1 MQSSQIHSNKSFI
14 GLRSQSAEYA
24 AQIGQ
29 DNLCRAGAELGR
41 RVSASP
47 RPQASKPRSARVP
60 ETSTGTWLFPYI
72 CEVVAYGSEYLGQL
86 LPRFA
91 ACERAGPG
99 PELRVLQAGRA
110 APTAGAVVPLLLPA
124 LLWQI
129 IRRYFPFLC
138 GRTQGSLTGGFVRR
152 LLVPRALHGM
162 CMVRK
167 VSQGPDSAEQQHC
180 SRNQNYHQASLESE
194 VCRHLCSL
202 SCWVC
207 ASETGLRAHPQCT
220 WAFVGP
226 PIRAGS
232 PAACGYLPLG
242 QAPGLI

>member
-72 CEVVAYGSEYLGQL
+72 CEVVAYSSEYLGQL

-99 PELRVLQAGRA
+99 PELRVL
-110 APTAGAVVPLLLPA
+110 
-124 LLWQI
+124 
-129 IRRYFPFLC
+129 
-138 GRTQGSLTGGFVRR
+138 
-152 LLVPRALHGM
+152 
-162 CMVRK
+162 
-167 VSQGPDSAEQQHC
+167 
-180 SRNQNYHQASLESE
+180 
-194 VCRHLCSL
+194 
-202 SCWVC
+202 
-207 ASETGLRAHPQCT
+207 
-220 WAFVGP
+220 
-226 PIRAGS
+226 
-232 PAACGYLPLG
+232 
-242 QAPGLI
+242 